1 MSALKSSGSNALKWR
16 SVTASAPAKVIL
28 HGEHSVVYGKLA
40 LASSIDLRTKVSI
53 KLTSPLK
60 KRQILRLY
68 LLNCSKKCLDFDL
81 ETLRMCPYNM
91 KNTNIDE
98 VLKEKLAQIVCDNC
112 LDEHSEHSDG
122 IVALLYLFVAFLKES
137 DIELMPAEINGV

>member
-1 MSALKSSGSNALKWR
+1 
-16 SVTASAPAKVIL
+16 
-28 HGEHSVVYGKLA
+28 
-40 LASSIDLRTKVSI
+40 
-53 KLTSPLK
+53 
-60 KRQILRLY
+60 
-68 LLNCSKKCLDFDL
+68 
-81 ETLRMCPYNM
+81 MCPYNM